1 MRCMMSSAWKRA
13 VWKWTT
19 ANESVQLF
27 IRICWNEIF
36 IHQSAWTIRKANIL
50 IPLSFAADKKTME
63 TIITDWFISSYWAFL
78 RANATLHHLY
88 SVIEQRHL
96 QSSPDLRGV
105 CKQEELLS
113 NKQQL
118 IAPIRIMTRDTRD
131 ELLKHHLRPLIGFRG
146 LHVIVSWNSGKNT
159 DMKRWEGMKMAA
171 VNDAL
176 KKRWGHAN
184 NTYPI
189 MLNVRII
196 LRTWETWKSCH

>member
-131 ELLKHHLRPLIGFRG
+131 ELLNTISDLWLG
-146 LHVIVSWNSGKNT
+146 SGGCMSLWAGTQGRTQIWKGEKVWKWQLWT
-159 DMKRWEGMKMAA
+159 TLWRSAEDTPTI
-171 VNDAL
+171 
-176 KKRWGHAN
+176 H
-184 NTYPI
+184 
-189 MLNVRII
+189 I
-196 LRTWETWKSCH
+196 L